1 MTDPGA
7 PVSPIERGLAPVR
20 ARQRLARAGR
30 WAAVGLLPS
39 AAVAAALAAA
49 NLAAGAAVAPW
60 AILAVLAAGPGFG
73 FLFGLAWPAS
83 LTRAAAAVDSHYGL
97 KDRAATALTRPA
109 DATAWVS
116 LQRAD
121 AAAHLA
127 RVEPA
132 AVVPF
137 RPGRRLA
144 LGSLCAAAVIGLALY
159 PAPRRAAAETAGPDA
174 DLLTIAAE
182 VEAEIDELEEE
193 AGEEPTPEI
202 EQLIAELREHA
213 ERLKQPETDPREALA
228 ELSRMEEAIRQRAD
242 YDAAAVT
249 ANLQSLAA
257 AMEAAEAL
265 RPAAEA
271 LKGDELDKAAEKLEA
286 ASPADAPRRE
296 RKAAAERMRKA
307 AKKMSDSG
315 QGKLSRA
322 TGEMADGMSEGDPS
336 KTADAAKKLSSLLR
350 ECAAK
355 KSLCNALKKKLDRL
369 SECKS
374 KCASCLS
381 KKPCSSCGSKLCQGG
396 KCNSKKN
403 SLKTGQGKKSN
414 SPSTNFGMKT
424 AGNLD
429 DEATDLG
436 GNRNRD
442 EITGVAGEGPSEF
455 ETTNS
460 PEGEESARRGYADRY
475 ADYQKRSEEVLE
487 AEDIPLGHRRL
498 IRDYFEAIRP
508 DKAEQDAI
516 DAAN

>member
-1 MTDPGA
+1 MADRDISA
-7 PVSPIERGLAPVR
+7 RLAPVR
-20 ARQRLARAGR
+20 ARQRTARAGR
-30 WAAVGLLPS
+30 WALWGLAPAAALAVG
-39 AAVAAALAAA
+39 LAAA
-49 NLAAGAAVAPW
+49 NLAGLADVAPW
-60 AILAVLAAGPGFG
+60 VALAALAAGPALGG
-73 FLFGLAWPAS
+73 LAGLAWPAGLGS
-83 LTRAAAAVDSHYGL
+83 AADAVDQHYGL
-97 KDRAATALTRPA
+97 KDRAATALASAGGSPWA
-109 DATAWVS
+109 S

-121 AAAHLA
+121 AAEHLD

-144 LGSLCAAAVIGLALY
+144 LGSLCAAAVAGLALF
-159 PAPRRAAAETAGPDA
+159 PAPRRAAAESAGPDR

-182 VEAEIDELEEE
+182 VEAEIDDLEED

-213 ERLKQPETDPREALA
+213 EKLKEPDVDPREALA

-249 ANLQSLAA
+249 ADLQSLAA

-271 LKGDELDKAAEKLEA
+271 LQGEELDRAAEKLEQ
-286 ASPADAPRRE
+286 ASPANAPRRE

-307 AKKMSDSG
+307 AKKMSDG
-315 QGKLSRA
+315 GRGELSQA
-322 TGEMADGMSEGDPS
+322 TGELADGMSEGDPS
-336 KTADAAKKLSSLLR
+336 KTAAAAKRLSSLLR
-350 ECAAK
+350 QCSAR

-369 SECKS
+369 GECKS

-381 KKPCSSCGSKLCQGG
+381 KSACQSCGSKLCNKPGS
-396 KCNSKKN
+396 CDKN

-414 SPSTNFGMKT
+414 KPSTNFGMTT
-424 AGNLD
+424 AGNLN
-429 DEATDLG
+429 DEATNLG
-436 GNRNRD
+436 GNRKKD
-442 EITGVAGEGPSEF
+442 EITGTAGDGPSEF

-460 PEGEESARRGYADRY
+460 PEGEESARRGYAERY

-508 DKAEQDAI
+508 AKADRDAM
-516 DAAN
+516 DAE

>member
-30 WAAVGLLPS
+30 WAAAGLLPS

-109 DATAWVS
+109 DATAWAS

-213 ERLKQPETDPREALA
+213 ERLKEPETDPRKALA
-228 ELSRMEEAIRQRAD
+228 ELSRMEEAIRQRAG
-242 YDAAAVT
+242 
-249 ANLQSLAA
+249 
-257 AMEAAEAL
+257 L
-265 RPAAEA
+265 RRRGRHRESA
-271 LKGDELDKAAEKLEA
+271 K
-286 ASPADAPRRE
+286 PRR
-296 RKAAAERMRKA
+296 R
-307 AKKMSDSG
+307 
-315 QGKLSRA
+315 
-322 TGEMADGMSEGDPS
+322 DGGRRSPPPRRRSVEG
-336 KTADAAKKLSSLLR
+336 R
-350 ECAAK
+350 
-355 KSLCNALKKKLDRL
+355 R
-369 SECKS
+369 
-374 KCASCLS
+374 
-381 KKPCSSCGSKLCQGG
+381 
-396 KCNSKKN
+396 
-403 SLKTGQGKKSN
+403 TGQGCR
-414 SPSTNFGMKT
+414 KT
-424 AGNLD
+424 RSRQPRRRPPAANAKPPRSGCGKPRKRCPTPD
-429 DEATDLG
+429 RA
-436 GNRNRD
+436 
-442 EITGVAGEGPSEF
+442 
-455 ETTNS
+455 NS
-460 PEGEESARRGYADRY
+460 PEPPARWPTA
-475 ADYQKRSEEVLE
+475 
-487 AEDIPLGHRRL
+487 
-498 IRDYFEAIRP
+498 
-508 DKAEQDAI
+508 
-516 DAAN
+516 